1 MRCKNSPAIAS
12 GKGRAAQTAR
22 STGGNV
28 NIQEIQQA
36 IKAVVV
42 ARRSKG
48 TATLDGT
55 SVTLAR
61 RVRRRGL
68 LGTYEI
74 Y

>member
-1 MRCKNSPAIAS
+1 
-12 GKGRAAQTAR
+12 
-22 STGGNV
+22 V

-74 Y
+74 C